1 MKLSF
6 TRIAALVLVLAML
19 FSFAGCLGGKATLNG
34 VAIDA
39 YTIVYDETQPDYNLR
54 AAEYI
59 QAQILARTGK
69 EVAVATAASG
79 TYDHEILVGKTD
91 RTLSGDLVSR
101 SRNMEF
107 YFKADSNHIAM
118 NGDYFIIAA
127 AAYYFVETYI
137 PGKSFNS
144 TIPTDEIVVAQPIT
158 ETANNF
164 IFLIGDGMGFNQT
177 LMFDYME
184 PSQDVEFYDGEDIFY
199 GYYFP
204 YQGQAVT
211 TSLSGTTDSAA
222 GGTALATGHKTL
234 NGYVGRDEN
243 LEDVQSLTELC
254 ASLGMG
260 TAVMSTDLQTGAT
273 PASFSA
279 HANDRNDTQ
288 DILDSQVQLMQE
300 QNTVIR
306 CDLNST
312 RNYQNEITEVLAEV
326 EMYEKGFFLM
336 YEEGHIDKFCHN
348 NDAEG
353 AFDSVIRFNQA
364 IGVFMEYA
372 FYHPDTF
379 VIITADHETGGLWPT
394 NDGYLE
400 FNTTSHSGV
409 NVPVFAYGKDAGA
422 FENFEDENTQIP
434 KNIAALLGVTEFGD

>member
-6 TRIAALVLVLAML
+6 MRIAALALVLAML
-19 FSFAGCLGGKATLNG
+19 FSFAGCAGGKTTLNG
-34 VAIDA
+34 IPIED
-39 YTIVYDETQPDYNLR
+39 YTIIYDESQPDYNLR

-59 QAQILARTGK
+59 QSQILARTGK

-79 TYDHEILVGKTD
+79 TYDHEILVGNTD
-91 RTLSGDLVSR
+91 RTLSGDLVSH

-107 YFKADSNHIAM
+107 RFKADSNHVAM

-137 PGKSFNS
+137 PGERFKS

-158 ETANNF
+158 EKANNY

-177 LMFDYME
+177 KMFDYME
-184 PSQDVEFYDGEDIFY
+184 PSEDVAFYDGEDIFY

-234 NGYVGRDEN
+234 NGYVGRDEYQ
-243 LEDVQSLTELC
+243 EDVQSLTELC
-254 ASLGMG
+254 ASMGMA

-279 HANDRNDTQ
+279 HANNRNDTN
-288 DILDSQVQLMQE
+288 DILDCQVRLMVE
-300 QNTVIR
+300 QDTVIR

-312 RNYQNEITEVLAEV
+312 RNYQNEITDVLSEI
-326 EMYEKGFFLM
+326 ELFEKGFFLM
-336 YEEGHIDKFCHN
+336 YEEGHIDKYCHS
-348 NDAEG
+348 NDAAG
-353 AFDSVIRFNQA
+353 AFDSIVRFNQA
-364 IGVFMEYA
+364 IGLFMEYA

-379 VIITADHETGGLWPT
+379 VVITADHETGGLEFTSEGVVRYTTT
-394 NDGYLE
+394 NH
-400 FNTTSHSGV
+400 TGV
-409 NVPVFAYGKDAGA
+409 DVPVFAYGKDAGA

-434 KNIAALLGVTEFGD
+434 KNIAALLGVEEFGD